1 MMVDP
6 GVQNCLFGALV
17 SVCGVLL
24 SRAVL
29 GPDFWLHLETH
40 FHAFSDRFGLIGE
53 GTSVR

>member
-1 MMVDP
+1 MDP
-6 GVQNCLFGALV
+6 GVQNWLFGGLV

-29 GPDFWLHLETH
+29 RPDFWLHLETL